1 MTWPGTD
8 PSLPSLLLNSHTDVV
23 PVYPECWKHD
33 PFEAV
38 KEDNGDIYA
47 RGTQDMKSVGI
58 QHIEAIYRLKVLQK
72 KTFKRTIHLWYKISN
87 LITLY
92 YDLFTPKIRLP
103 IFSKHS
109 KFVSYEYIMSKIEY
123 ILSNNEKF
131 WKYCLI
137 KETLKNCVKRN

>member
-1 MTWPGTD
+1 M
-8 PSLPSLLLNSHTDVV
+8 
-23 PVYPECWKHD
+23 YPECWKHD

-87 LITLY
+87 LITSY
-92 YDLFTPKIRLP
+92 YDKFTPKIRLP

-109 KFVSYEYIMSKIEY
+109 KFESYEDTMSKIEY
-123 ILSNNEKF
+123 ILSNNGNF

-137 KETLKNCVKRN
+137 KETLKTVLTETNKYLLDYV